1 MKSSRTTHY
10 LYTASLFF
18 LIFLTAVCVAISAVD
33 VIIQALSDRTAS
45 GIFDYRGMAVVGAS
59 YVALAIATLLL
70 SCSRL
75 INVRRSLRNIPKS
88 HTPTGYLPRRVTLQ
102 VQRGFHLVGYIRQA
116 AEPLPNDI
124 RQLGWAKPGTGTFE
138 GVDFKRAIART
149 PTIIEKAAIEIND
162 MYARPSY
169 IAIRHYI
176 EFLMQQEL
184 MDIDFGR
191 IYLEGYEKARFSEHA
206 PTEQEY
212 LDVMKHLAAIL
223 NQMGYHLNQAAT
235 PTPSINITASP
246 GNNNNTSSISNRYNG
261 LSESYSSGASGR
273 SKQSTFS
280 YRQHRSNST
289 FSSPHGILRHHS
301 SDRSRHLS
309 RRQSIPGDDD
319 VASLAQ
325 SVATWSSRSTHRYPH
340 FTSVSGSN
348 DDNNDDDD
356 DEDYDENMRHI
367 IYDRLMQN
375 SS

>member
-33 VIIQALSDRTAS
+33 VLIQALSDRTAS
-45 GIFDYRGMAVVGAS
+45 GTFDYRGLAIVGAS
-59 YVALAIATLLL
+59 YFALASATLLL
-70 SCSRL
+70 ACSRL
-75 INVRRSLRNIPKS
+75 INVRRTLRNIPKS

-116 AEPLPNDI
+116 AEPLPSDI
-124 RQLGWAKPGTGTFE
+124 RQSGWAKPGTGTFE

-149 PTIIEKAAIEIND
+149 PTIIEKAAIEINNI
-162 MYARPSY
+162 YARPSY

-176 EFLMQQEL
+176 EFLMQQNL
-184 MDIDFGR
+184 MDSDFGR

-212 LDVMKHLAAIL
+212 LDIMKHLAAIL
-223 NQMGYHLNQAAT
+223 NQMGYHLNQATT
-235 PTPSINITASP
+235 PTPSIH
-246 GNNNNTSSISNRYNG
+246 NTSTNKNKRLNESN
-261 LSESYSSGASGR
+261 ESYSSGSR
-273 SKQSTFS
+273 QSTFS

-289 FSSPHGILRHHS
+289 YSSPNGNMRQPS
-301 SDRSRHLS
+301 SDRFRNIS

-325 SVATWSSRSTHRYPH
+325 SVATWSSRSAHRYPH
-340 FTSVSGSN
+340 FTPGAGDN
-348 DDNNDDDD
+348 DDDDDD

-367 IYDRLMQN
+367 IYDRLMQ
-375 SS
+375 SPT